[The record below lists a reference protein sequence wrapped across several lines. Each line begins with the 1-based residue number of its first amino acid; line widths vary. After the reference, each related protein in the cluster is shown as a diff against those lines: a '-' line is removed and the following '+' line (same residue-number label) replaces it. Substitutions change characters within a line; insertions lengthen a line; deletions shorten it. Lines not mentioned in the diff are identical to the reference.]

1 MAGGQAGNG
10 KEMTQAKTAYKPSD
24 EVDFVIVGSGA
35 AGGVLA
41 KELSSNGFR
50 VVVLEQ
56 GPYLTPSDFSHDEI
70 EVFIKHQLTNN
81 PKFQPVTFRKTAEQQ
96 AKLQTSIMYGRC
108 VGGSSVHFTANFWR
122 FHEIDFK
129 EHSKVGNIPGSTLA
143 DWPISYQD
151 LEPYYTKVEWEV
163 GVSGL
168 AGASPFDPP
177 RSKPYP
183 MPPLPVKGSGV
194 VFERA
199 AWKLGYHPFP
209 APMAILSQ
217 PRPGRSACVN
227 CGFCLGFGC
236 EVGAKSTS
244 LSAMI
249 PVAEATGR
257 CEIRPNCYV
266 HKIEMDKAGRA
277 TGVLYFDAKRN
288 THLQKAKA
296 VIISANGAETPRLLF
311 LSTNSQ
317 FPDGLA
323 NSSGMVGKN
332 LMPNSGA
339 MAFGVLSEPSN
350 DYKGF
355 AVSRV
360 LHDFYELDHEKLGF
374 YGGGGLDARFDFTP
388 SAFAL
393 NGLPPGT
400 PRWGKEF
407 KKALHQNFTRTF
419 QIFCHATSLPAES
432 NSFSL
437 DPDVK
442 DAWGLPALR
451 MTYRDHPNDLKMM
464 EWMKDRAME
473 ILDAAG
479 ANPTWHA
486 PIEEQQFAVHLLGTC
501 RMGNDAK
508 TSVINSDHRT
518 HDVSNLF
525 LCDGSSLVTSGRGQ
539 PTMTIQALAFRAADR
554 ITALAKQGKITS

>member
-1 MAGGQAGNG
+1 
-10 KEMTQAKTAYKPSD
+10 MTQGKVTYKPSE

-56 GPYLTPSDFSHDEI
+56 GPYLTEADFTHNEV
-70 EVFIKHQLTNN
+70 EVFNRHLLTNN
-81 PKFQPVTFRKTAEQQ
+81 PAIQPTTFRKTPQDKAQKQ
-96 AKLQTSIMYGRC
+96 FSVLYGRC

-122 FHEIDFK
+122 FHEIDFI
-129 EHSKVGNIPGSTLA
+129 EHSKVGDIPGAALA
-143 DWPISYQD
+143 DWPITYAD
-151 LEPYYTKVEWEV
+151 LEPYYTKVEWEI

-183 MPPLPVKGSGV
+183 MPPLPVKGCGV

-199 AWKLGYHPFP
+199 ARKLGYHPFP

-217 PRPGRSACVN
+217 PRAGRSACVN

-236 EVGAKSTS
+236 EVGAKSSS
-244 LSAMI
+244 LSSVI

-266 HKIEMDKAGRA
+266 HQIAMDKNGRA
-277 TGVLYFDAKRN
+277 TGAVYFDTKRN
-288 THLQKAKA
+288 IHLQKAKA
-296 VIISANGAETPRLLF
+296 VILCANGAETPRLLL
-311 LSTNSQ
+311 LSSSSQ
-317 FPDGLA
+317 FPNGLA
-323 NSSGMVGKN
+323 NSSGFVGKH
-332 LMPNSGA
+332 LMPNSNA
-339 MAFGVLSEPSN
+339 LAFGVFDEPLN

-360 LHDFYELDHEKLGF
+360 FHDFYEFDAKKLGF

-388 SAFAL
+388 VAFAM
-393 NGLPPGT
+393 NGLPPDT

-407 KKALHQNFTRTF
+407 KKALHHNFTRTLE
-419 QIFCHATSLPAES
+419 IFCHGTSLAVES
-432 NSFSL
+432 NGFSL
-437 DPDVK
+437 DPEVK

-451 MTYRDHPNDLKMM
+451 MTFKDHPNDLKMM
-464 EWMKDRAME
+464 AWMQDRAME
-473 ILDAAG
+473 LLDAAG
-479 ANPTWHA
+479 AKTKWHA
-486 PIEEQQFAVHLLGTC
+486 PIQEQQFAVHLLGTC
-501 RMGNDAK
+501 RMGNDPK

-518 HDVSNLF
+518 HDVRNLF

-554 ITALAKQGKITS
+554 ITALAKQGEIPG

>member
-1 MAGGQAGNG
+1 MSQP
-10 KEMTQAKTAYKPSD
+10 QVSYKTSD
-24 EVDFVIVGSGA
+24 EVDFVIIGSGA

-41 KELSSNGFR
+41 KELSTNGFR

-56 GPYLTPSDFSHDEI
+56 GPYLTEADFSHNEI
-70 EVFIKHQLTNN
+70 DVLFNHQLTNN
-81 PKFQPVTFRKTAEQQ
+81 PKSQPTTFRKTPQDQ
-96 AKLQTSIMYGRC
+96 SKKQYSVMYGRC

-122 FHEIDFK
+122 LHEIDFV
-129 EHSKVGNIPGSTLA
+129 ERSKVGEVPGASLV
-143 DWPISYQD
+143 DWPIRYED

-177 RSKPYP
+177 RSRPYP

-194 VFERA
+194 IFERA
-199 AWKLGYHPFP
+199 ARKLGYHPFP

-217 PRPGRSACVN
+217 PRAGRSACVN

-236 EVGAKSTS
+236 EVKAKSTS

-266 HKIEMDKAGRA
+266 HRIETDKDGHAAGA
-277 TGVLYFDAKRN
+277 LYFDSKKN

-296 VIISANGAETPRLLF
+296 VIVCANGAETPRLLL
-311 LSTNSQ
+311 LSTSPQ
-317 FPDGLA
+317 FPNGLA
-323 NSSGMVGKN
+323 NSSGVVGKH

-339 MAFGVLSEPSN
+339 VVLATFDEPLN

-355 AVSRV
+355 AVSRIF
-360 LHDFYELDHEKLGF
+360 HDFYEMDLKKTGI
-374 YGGGGLDARFDFTP
+374 YGGGGVDARFDLTP
-388 SAFAL
+388 IGFAM
-393 NGLPPGT
+393 GSLPPGT
-400 PRWGKEF
+400 PKWGSDF
-407 KKALHQNFTRTF
+407 KKALRQNFTRTME
-419 QIFCHATSLPAES
+419 IFCHGTSLAVES

-451 MTYRDHPNDLKMM
+451 MTFKDHPNDLKLA

-479 ANPTWHA
+479 AKQKWGF
-486 PIEEQQFAVHLLGTC
+486 PIQEQQFAVHLLGTC
-501 RMGNDAK
+501 RMGNDPK
-508 TSVINSDHRT
+508 TSVINRDHRT
-518 HDVSNLF
+518 HDVPNLF
-525 LCDGSSLVTSGRGQ
+525 LCDGSSMVTSGRGQ

-554 ITALAKQGKITS
+554 ITALAKRGEIAS